1 MDPVTVV
8 EQTGGSRAASSDPDP
23 RGGLPK
29 EAELLWCELRGLAHD
44 HLQLAALE
52 TQRAGESLVTMIAA
66 GMIVA
71 GLLLSAWLGLI
82 GAAVL
87 ALISRGIMASGSAV
101 LLAVALNLGG
111 RARALWRDPPP
122 ESSFTVPHQHP
133 LFAAGGVGVPGC
145 GDILMAADL
154 RSPSTLT
161 VPLAIQIGEAERR
174 LQNRRR
180 LVQIRGAALRQ
191 MLHQRMTSPV
201 MLLLAGGLGFFMGE
215 LTRRP
220 TPQSR
225 GTDRS
230 PDSGYPF
237 FETVL
242 NFIKLA
248 TWVRALFAALPGTG
262 TQPSAPLEAPVQ
274 TPDRSQENS

>member
-87 ALISRGIMASGSAV
+87 ALISRGIMASDSAV
-101 LLAVALNLGG
+101 LLAVAANLGG
-111 RARALWRDPPP
+111 AL
-122 ESSFTVPHQHP
+122 V
-133 LFAAGGVGVPGC
+133 LCGV
-145 GDILMAADL
+145 I
-154 RSPSTLT
+154 
-161 VPLAIQIGEAERR
+161 
-174 LQNRRR
+174 RRR
-180 LVQIRGAALRQ
+180 SHHLRFPTNTHSLQPAA
-191 MLHQRMTSPV
+191 
-201 MLLLAGGLGFFMGE
+201 AE
-215 LTRRP
+215 
-220 TPQSR
+220 
-225 GTDRS
+225 S
-230 PDSGYPF
+230 PDA
-237 FETVL
+237 ET
-242 NFIKLA
+242 
-248 TWVRALFAALPGTG
+248 
-262 TQPSAPLEAPVQ
+262 S
-274 TPDRSQENS
+274 